1 MMWGPI
7 GAPSPA
13 SDPGPTAEPGLGAGQ
28 GTRPWIRPTWS
39 RPTLLAYWARLK

>member
-28 GTRPWIRPTWS
+28 GTRPTS
-39 RPTLLAYWARLK
+39 LGPTLFAYWARLNR